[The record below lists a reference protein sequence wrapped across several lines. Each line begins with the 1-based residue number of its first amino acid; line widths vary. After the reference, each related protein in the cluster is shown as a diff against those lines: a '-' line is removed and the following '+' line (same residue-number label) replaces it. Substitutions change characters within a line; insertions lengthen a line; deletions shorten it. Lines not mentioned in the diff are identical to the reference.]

1 MAKKKYP
8 PPAKIKY
15 DKSHPIVSFRVTP
28 DLKKKLEDIK
38 MMSDKNPA
46 DILKEAVGLQTKSI
60 KNAYTKGYLMAQI
73 KYTVT
78 YRCSVCGEVIEIT
91 TSKEKKE
98 VAQYMKE
105 QGWGHGKC
113 VNK

>member
-15 DKSHPIVSFRVTP
+15 DKSHPIISIRLTP
-28 DLKKKLEDIK
+28 DLKKKLENLKI
-38 MMSDKNPA
+38 MSDKSPA
-46 DILKEAVGLQTKSI
+46 DVLKEAVGLQTPSTKS
-60 KNAYTKGYLMAQI
+60 AYTKGYLTAQI

-78 YRCSVCGEVIEIT
+78 YKCSVCGEVIEIT
-91 TSKEKKE
+91 TSEEKKH

-105 QGWGHGKC
+105 QGWGHSKC